1 MGLAGAPLVICSLYR
16 VTLPLL
22 SNVLRLGF
30 QATMKALVL
39 SLRLALSV
47 YGVAIASEPQHSV
60 IVDMPKVVTLTHASP
75 DTWHT
80 LPPVQRNG
88 GSTSTASAAQLL
100 FGQVGRVE
108 CATSTNQSR
117 NSLSLVEFF

>member
-1 MGLAGAPLVICSLYR
+1 MGLAGAPSVPRSLYR

-22 SNVLRLGF
+22 SNVVRLGF
-30 QATMKALVL
+30 EATMKALVL
-39 SLRLALSV
+39 SLWLALSV
-47 YGVAIASEPQHSV
+47 YDVAIASESQHSV

-75 DTWHT
+75 DTWDT
-80 LPPVQRNG
+80 LPPV